1 MLEFPLGSHFLP
13 QRTAQKAASP
23 LLTQTHRHTCV
34 WLCRYSQGLMK
45 LDGKCRD
52 CLLQGQC
59 MIGEAASAKQ
69 TARACQQLS
78 EKLQPG
84 NVEGSAINTTKE
96 WQIKTYRAR
105 YTSSG
110 KKNLWEL
117 FILHPGA
124 KRKLCHNNEGSQQGQ
139 LRLQLS
145 SRAEKKLSEGKGDG
159 AGSQNPQSQLEP
171 WIATAEPW
179 QLLHSQPLPRHQK

>member
-1 MLEFPLGSHFLP
+1 MLEFPLGFHFLP
-13 QRTAQKAASP
+13 QTDCTESC
-23 LLTQTHRHTCV
+23 LTFADAGTCV
-34 WLCRYSQGLMK
+34 WLSRYSQGLMK

-69 TARACQQLS
+69 TAQACQQLS
-78 EKLQPG
+78 KKLRPG
-84 NVEGSAINTTKE
+84 DAEGSAINTTKE

-110 KKNLWEL
+110 KIYGNFLYYALGQRGNYATTIRALSKVSSDSSLAAEL
-117 FILHPGA
+117 
-124 KRKLCHNNEGSQQGQ
+124 RKTS
-139 LRLQLS
+139 LRENGIVLAP
-145 SRAEKKLSEGKGDG
+145 RICR
-159 AGSQNPQSQLEP
+159 LEP